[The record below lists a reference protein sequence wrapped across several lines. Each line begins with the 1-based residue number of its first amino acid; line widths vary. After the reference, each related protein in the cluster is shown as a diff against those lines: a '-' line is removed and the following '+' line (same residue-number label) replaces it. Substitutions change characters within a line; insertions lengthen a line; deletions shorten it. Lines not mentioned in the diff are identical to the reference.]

1 MREERNCGKEVPEII
16 SDRAAMKFVAQA
28 SQRWASSDIRGVG
41 LAGSTISG
49 ARTDSPFQNKRAR
62 AEGGLFSFLY
72 LSLE

>member
-1 MREERNCGKEVPEII
+1 
-16 SDRAAMKFVAQA
+16 MKFVAQA

-49 ARTDSPFQNKRAR
+49 ARTDSPFQNKKAR
-62 AEGGLFSFLY
+62 AEGGLFSFFY